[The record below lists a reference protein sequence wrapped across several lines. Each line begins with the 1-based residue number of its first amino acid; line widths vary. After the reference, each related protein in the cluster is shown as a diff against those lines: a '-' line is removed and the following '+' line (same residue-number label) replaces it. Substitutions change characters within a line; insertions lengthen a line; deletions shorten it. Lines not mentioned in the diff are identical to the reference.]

1 MGRPFFVL
9 AVALREGAA
18 TISAMQTQIFETA
31 LGLFGIGWTDSGIA
45 RVHLPGLEHE
55 ELAQRLAA
63 GGAVPSLPTRE
74 VEALMERIEA
84 YAEGQKVDFSSVT
97 LDLTDV
103 PDFHRRAYA
112 HLTQIGWGDATTY
125 GAVAR
130 HLGDVNLSRA
140 VGQAMGANPVPLLVP
155 CHRVLASNGKA
166 GGFSAPGGAET
177 KLRMLAL
184 EGSGP
189 GAPSG
194 QLAFGF

>member
-1 MGRPFFVL
+1 
-9 AVALREGAA
+9 
-18 TISAMQTQIFETA
+18 MQSQIFETA

-45 RVHLPGLEHE
+45 RVHLPGLEHQ

-63 GGAVPSLPTRE
+63 GGAVLSLPTRE

-84 YAEGQKVDFSSVT
+84 YAEGQRVDFSDVT
-97 LDLTDV
+97 LDLTGA

-112 HLTQIGWGDATTY
+112 YLTLIGWGEATTY
-125 GAVAR
+125 GVVAR
-130 HLGDVNLSRA
+130 QLGDVNLSRA
-140 VGQAMGANPVPLLVP
+140 VGQAMGSNPIPLLIP
-155 CHRVLASNGKA
+155 CHRVLASNGQA

-189 GAPSG
+189 WAPNG